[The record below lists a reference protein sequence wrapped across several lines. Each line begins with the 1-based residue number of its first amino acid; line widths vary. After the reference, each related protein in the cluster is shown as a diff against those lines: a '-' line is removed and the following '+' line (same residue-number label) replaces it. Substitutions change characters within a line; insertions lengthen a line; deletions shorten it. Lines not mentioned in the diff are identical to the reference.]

1 MNEPILTLNKTKK
14 SHKKI
19 CIIDKPSTIEKS
31 GGVTEGHDVGFLLYC
46 GERPKGA
53 RSDIE
58 KSGGFLL
65 YSGECLNPT
74 FRVGAAY
81 PTLRSKRGFTGGS
94 APNGG
99 AHRNIKK
106 YGEFIS
112 YSGERPEGAHTNNET
127 NPGSKEASINKSEY
141 TPVVAK
147 EEFYE
152 TTAIESDISYIP
164 QLAPSIQP
172 VSPHSQVSLLNSC
185 DMLLQTPEDKRS
197 TGVGSS
203 FYPLDY
209 LTNKT
214 RKNKKNTSLIEKTK
228 LWELFDI
235 DNYSRNID
243 INDVNVTVNSE
254 ICSINL
260 DTNINDNPHD
270 VSKTYDKHFR
280 NIKTPGGVG
289 KDQDAE
295 FLLYSGERPEGA
307 PKKVDNSIPSSIS
320 SPSTKSLSQPN
331 TNMKESGGGVKQHPP
346 GLIVSSGERP
356 EEGAHINIQ
365 EEMYKIRHICQ
376 RCDSVLLIMEDGVP
390 TCINPKC
397 GMIYT
402 DVIDYSP
409 EWKFYGC
416 GNGDNKHNTDIT
428 RCGNPINPLLME
440 SSFGCKI
447 LCNSSSSFEMKRI
460 RKWTEW
466 TSTPHREK
474 SLYEEF
480 LFITTMAH
488 NSGIP
493 KIFID
498 YAMMIHKDI
507 SEQKMFRGM
516 NRDGIKAA
524 SIYISCRLNGC
535 PRTAHE
541 IAEIFKLDKQST
553 TLGCSNA
560 IKILNNIERNVEHSS
575 KSEFKTTTASS
586 FIERYCCKLGI
597 SQELTLLAKFIAIK
611 TEQSELLC
619 NNTPQSSAA
628 GIIQFISQTF
638 HLGISKVNIKSVCG
652 VSEVTIGKCCK
663 KMESIKEQLIP
674 KSMMVKYGI

>member
-1 MNEPILTLNKTKK
+1 MNESTVTLKKTKK
-14 SHKKI
+14 SHRKI
-19 CIIDKPSTIEKS
+19 CIVDNKPSIE
-31 GGVTEGHDVGFLLYC
+31 
-46 GERPKGA
+46 
-53 RSDIE
+53 
-58 KSGGFLL
+58 
-65 YSGECLNPT
+65 
-74 FRVGAAY
+74 
-81 PTLRSKRGFTGGS
+81 SKN
-94 APNGG
+94 A
-99 AHRNIKK
+99 
-106 YGEFIS
+106 
-112 YSGERPEGAHTNNET
+112 ET
-127 NPGSKEASINKSEY
+127 PLDSVFDKDDK
-141 TPVVAK
+141 TPVIK
-147 EEFYE
+147 D
-152 TTAIESDISYIP
+152 ESYKPIVQEPHSITYLNQTQCITHTQYP
-164 QLAPSIQP
+164 PSI
-172 VSPHSQVSLLNSC
+172 
-185 DMLLQTPEDKRS
+185 
-197 TGVGSS
+197 
-203 FYPLDY
+203 
-209 LTNKT
+209 NKT
-214 RKNKKNTSLIEKTK
+214 RKNKKVISPTEKAK
-228 LWELFDI
+228 LWDLFDI
-235 DNYSRNID
+235 GNHSHSIEIDDVSISVSQEMYSMNTQPQNTD
-243 INDVNVTVNSE
+243 THTNTPPTPTENTHSQNT
-254 ICSINL
+254 SISAQS
-260 DTNINDNPHD
+260 THD
-270 VSKTYDKHFR
+270 VSKTPDNSFR
-280 NIKTPGGVG
+280 NIDPDVPPSLLPILSSTPTPPPLP
-289 KDQDAE
+289 A
-295 FLLYSGERPEGA
+295 
-307 PKKVDNSIPSSIS
+307 
-320 SPSTKSLSQPN
+320 STD
-331 TNMKESGGGVKQHPP
+331 T
-346 GLIVSSGERP
+346 
-356 EEGAHINIQ
+356 Q
-365 EEMYKIRHICQ
+365 EEMYKIRHLCQ
-376 RCDSVLLIMEDGVP
+376 RCDSVLLIMEDGIP
-390 TCINPKC
+390 TCVNPQC
-397 GMIYT
+397 GLIYT

-416 GNGDNKHNTDIT
+416 GNGDNKHTADIT

-447 LCNSSSSFEMKRI
+447 LCNNNSSFEMKRI

-560 IKILNNIERNVEHSS
+560 IKILNNIERNVEHSN

-611 TEQSELLC
+611 TEQTELLC

-638 HLGISKVNIKSVCG
+638 HLGISKMNIKTVCG
-652 VSEVTIGKCCK
+652 VSEVTIGKCSK
-663 KMESIKEQLIP
+663 KMESIREQLIP
-674 KSMMVKYGI
+674 KSMMVKYGIS